1 MIAGKIGKF
10 DSLKCSNCGSNIM
23 FTKIKGN
30 NTGLYCIECGKWQ
43 KWLSKNEKNLW
54 DSPVMQDAI
63 PKEKNAVNTHIDN
76 VSKLTGFNTFSDKT
90 MPERLQKFIDA
101 IEKKI
106 SIEMMTEPKS
116 DADQIRKCSYCLAL
130 EQCKT
135 SLENILA
142 DREFNDD
149 AENK

>member
-1 MIAGKIGKF
+1 MIAGRIGKF
-10 DSLKCSNCGSNIM
+10 NSVKCKKCGSDIM
-23 FTKIKGN
+23 FTQIKGN
-30 NTGLYCIECGKWQ
+30 NTGLYCGKCGTWQ

-54 DSPVMQDAI
+54 NAPVEDTT
-63 PKEKNAVNTHIDN
+63 PEEKNAVNTYIDN
-76 VSKLTGFNTFSDKT
+76 ISRSTSFNTFCNKT

-101 IEKKI
+101 IEKRI

-142 DREFNDD
+142 DREFNDN
-149 AENK
+149 AKNK

>member
-1 MIAGKIGKF
+1 MIVCRIGKF
-10 DSLKCSNCGSNIM
+10 NSVKCKKCGSDIM
-23 FTKIKGN
+23 FTNIKGN
-30 NTGLYCIECGKWQ
+30 NTGLYCHECGAWQ
-43 KWLSKNEKNLW
+43 KWLSKNEKNIW
-54 DSPVMQDAI
+54 DSPVMQDTT
-63 PKEKNAVNTHIDN
+63 PKEKNAANTHIDN

>member
-1 MIAGKIGKF
+1 
-10 DSLKCSNCGSNIM
+10 
-23 FTKIKGN
+23 
-30 NTGLYCIECGKWQ
+30 
-43 KWLSKNEKNLW
+43 
-54 DSPVMQDAI
+54 MQDAT

-76 VSKLTGFNTFSDKT
+76 VSKLTGCNTFSDKT

-101 IEKKI
+101 IENKI

-116 DADQIRKCSYCLAL
+116 DADQIRKCSYCLTL

-142 DREFNDD
+142 DREFNDN

>member
-1 MIAGKIGKF
+1 MIAGRIGKF
-10 DSLKCSNCGSNIM
+10 NSVKCKKCGSDIM
-23 FTKIKGN
+23 FTQIKGN
-30 NTGLYCIECGKWQ
+30 NTGLYCHECGTWQ
-43 KWLSKNEKNLW
+43 KWLNKNEKNIW
-54 DSPVMQDAI
+54 NAPPVGDAT
-63 PKEKNAVNTHIDN
+63 PEEKNAVNMHIDN
-76 VSKLTGFNTFSDKT
+76 ISRSTGFNT

-142 DREFNDD
+142 DREFNDN